1 VTRRLLAAA
10 FTFAVALPA
19 VPFTA
24 LASAPAHASEGPTA
38 ESLYDEG
45 RTAYRLGRFADA
57 VKAWEKSYDLSDG
70 NPLLLYNISLAYRGL
85 FGVTNDLKD
94 LRRAEAVM
102 KSFITVAEADP
113 ALEGELADARA
124 RREEFIAEISAEE
137 AKRRTN
143 GSEAADKALLEAE
156 ARRARDEKRGRKLHL
171 AGAITMGVGGAVFV
185 TGAAL
190 GTLFVVRSSE
200 FRDQVTRDRKAVE
213 NALPDATMEE
223 RDERDDCVDD
233 TAVAATAL
241 DVLNGKATED
251 QLDAACRPAL
261 QELGDLG
268 QTRIN
273 GKRAN
278 TLAIVGFAVVG
289 GIGLAAII
297 AGAVVFAQGNRATR
311 SGKAANVRLSPMI
324 GGRSGTGFMLHGR
337 F

>member
-1 VTRRLLAAA
+1 MTRRLLAAA
-10 FTFAVALPA
+10 LTVAVALPA
-19 VPFTA
+19 VPSTA
-24 LASAPAHASEGPTA
+24 LATARANTSAEPTA

-45 RTAYRLGRFADA
+45 RTAYRLGRFAQA
-57 VKAWEKSYDLSDG
+57 VEAWEKSYDLSNG

-94 LRRAEAVM
+94 LRQAEAVM

-124 RREEFIAEISAEE
+124 RREEFLAEISAEE
-137 AKRRTN
+137 TKRKTN
-143 GSEAADKALLEAE
+143 GSDATERALLEAE
-156 ARRARDEKRGRKLHL
+156 ARRARDEKRAKKLHL
-171 AGAITMGVGGAVFV
+171 AGAITMGVGGAVFL

-223 RDERDDCVDD
+223 RDECVDN
-233 TAVAATAL
+233 TKYGKTAL
-241 DVLNGKATED
+241 DVLNGKAEESA
-251 QLDAACRPAL
+251 LDAPCRPAL

-273 GKRAN
+273 GKKAN

-297 AGAVVFAQGNRATR
+297 AGAVVFAQGNRAAR
-311 SGKAANVRLSPMI
+311 GGKAANVRLSPMIDGI

>member
-1 VTRRLLAAA
+1 MTRRLLAAA
-10 FTFAVALPA
+10 LTIAVALPA
-19 VPFTA
+19 ATSP
-24 LASAPAHASEGPTA
+24 ASAQASAWARASVEPTA
-38 ESLYDEG
+38 ESLYDQG
-45 RTAYRLGRFADA
+45 RTAYRLGKFKEA
-57 VKAWEKSYDLSDG
+57 VEAWEKSYDLSNG

-94 LRRAEAVM
+94 LRQAEAVM

-113 ALEGELADARA
+113 ALEGEIADARA
-124 RREEFIAEISAEE
+124 RREELIAEIQAEE
-137 AKRRTN
+137 AKRKTT
-143 GSEAADKALLEAE
+143 GSDAAEKAFLEAE
-156 ARRARDEKRGRKLHL
+156 ARRVRDEKRAKKLHL
-171 AGAITMGVGGAVFV
+171 AGAITMGVGGAVFL

-213 NALPDATMEE
+213 NALPDATMEQ
-223 RDERDDCVDD
+223 RDDCVDD
-233 TAVAATAL
+233 ESVASAAL
-241 DVLNGKATED
+241 DVLNMNAGVEE
-251 QLDAACRPAL
+251 LPAACRPAL

-273 GKRAN
+273 GKKAN
-278 TLAIVGFAVVG
+278 SLAIVGFAVVG

-297 AGAVVFAQGNRATR
+297 AGAVVFTQGNRAAR
-311 SGKAANVRLSPMI
+311 DAKAAKVQFSPMI